1 MIKNAILIVDFANQL
16 KQEGKDSR
24 KAVIEAGIARF
35 RPILM
40 TTIAM
45 VIAMIPIA
53 FATGAGAEW
62 KNGLAIVLM
71 GGLTSSLIFT
81 IVLVPVMFVVVDTL
95 KDRWGSKKKSAEP
108 RATEK
113 NRKRYPPRG
122 GRGALKRLGYDPV
135 RPTDTNHSPAFHP
148 HHQVYFNLFA
158 MSFTTIITR
167 LLLYTALFIGIYAA
181 MAYDA
186 LSANFGESS
195 LTEYAQE
202 ALLVLIALISFYSAR
217 QYAAYRALAISLGVM
232 ALVSLIREFNN
243 YAYEYLFPYAWQVGV
258 LLVLLPFLVFLYR
271 NFRRLLLEITS
282 TANSYFFP
290 ILLIVYI
297 PE

>member
-1 MIKNAILIVDFANQL
+1 
-16 KQEGKDSR
+16 
-24 KAVIEAGIARF
+24 
-35 RPILM
+35 
-40 TTIAM
+40 
-45 VIAMIPIA
+45 
-53 FATGAGAEW
+53 
-62 KNGLAIVLM
+62 
-71 GGLTSSLIFT
+71 
-81 IVLVPVMFVVVDTL
+81 
-95 KDRWGSKKKSAEP
+95 
-108 RATEK
+108 
-113 NRKRYPPRG
+113 
-122 GRGALKRLGYDPV
+122 
-135 RPTDTNHSPAFHP
+135 
-148 HHQVYFNLFA
+148 

-290 ILLIVYI
+290 ILLIGTLVLHLFSRLYGLHFIWQNLMGDNYMHAVVRASEESIELLGYSILFIGAVEFYLFAKQQNRLLARIII
-297 PE
+297 PAPHQRPTGRTLTVSVSRPETHEELSL